1 MKSTFRKLTLALA
14 TVAAFAPAHA
24 SVLTYQDVGFT
35 TTWTNNVLTL
45 EIDAAQHSG
54 DWSGATALGALSL
67 KNIGNFTSVTVTAA
81 PKGVEAWTLTSREL
95 TAKGCTGGGDNS
107 DTTALCLTGA
117 PIALTDNMVFT
128 FTFTGAPVLTQP
140 HLKVNF
146 VDSAN
151 NKVGDLLSQSIQ
163 SSAVVITPP
172 GSGTGTGTGTGIEGK
187 VPEPKTI
194 ALVFAGLA
202 LMGAVIR
209 KKRR

>member
-1 MKSTFRKLTLALA
+1 LKPIFRKLTLALA

-24 SVLTYQDVGFT
+24 SLLTYQDVGFT
-35 TTWTNNVLTL
+35 TTWSNNVLTL
-45 EIDAAQHSG
+45 EIDAGQHSG
-54 DWSGATALGALSL
+54 DWSGAKALGALSL
-67 KNIGNFTSVTVTAA
+67 KDIGTFTSVKVTAA
-81 PKGVEAWTLTSREL
+81 PKGADAWTITSREL
-95 TAKGCTGGGDNS
+95 TANGCTGGAGSKS
-107 DTTALCLTGA
+107 DSTSLCLTGA
-117 PIALTDNMVFT
+117 PIALSDNMVFT
-128 FTFTGAPVLTQP
+128 FTFTGAPILTQP

-146 VDSAN
+146 LDSAN

-172 GSGTGTGTGTGIEGK
+172 GSGTTTGNENPSGQ

>member
-1 MKSTFRKLTLALA
+1 MKNTFRKLTLALA

-24 SVLTYQDVGFT
+24 SVLTYQNVGFT
-35 TTWTNNVLTL
+35 TTWANNVLTL
-45 EIDAAQHSG
+45 EIDASQHSG
-54 DWSGATALGALSL
+54 NWSGATALGALSL
-67 KNIGNFTSVTVTAA
+67 KDIGNFTGVTVTAA

-95 TAKGCTGGGDNS
+95 TANGCTGGGGNS
-107 DTTALCLTGA
+107 DTTSLCLTGA

-163 SSAVVITPP
+163 SSAVPIKPP
-172 GSGTGTGTGTGIEGK
+172 GSGTGTGNETPSGQ

>member
-1 MKSTFRKLTLALA
+1 MKPLFRTLTLALA

-35 TTWTNNVLTL
+35 TTWANNVLTL
-45 EIDAAQHSG
+45 EIDAARHSG
-54 DWSGATALGALSL
+54 DWRGATALGALSL
-67 KNIGNFTSVTVTAA
+67 KDIGSFTGVTVTAA

-95 TAKGCTGGGDNS
+95 TANGCTGGAGNNS
-107 DTTALCLTGA
+107 ATTSLCLTGA

-146 VDSAN
+146 LDSAN

-163 SSAVVITPP
+163 SSAAVIKPP
-172 GSGTGTGTGTGIEGK
+172 GSGTTTGNESQ

-202 LMGAVIR
+202 LMGAAMR
-209 KKRR
+209 RKRR